1 MLKAPFRKGFHAS
14 TRLVPYSR
22 CTQRFPWRSREVRI
36 LGGPDRQTALE
47 NYRVLASGYDAS
59 CRRIEEARR
68 LAIALLD
75 VRPGDVV
82 YDVACGTGATLPLLA
97 AAVGSSGLVIGIEQS
112 PEMAALARQRA
123 AEIQTPVRIVNCS
136 VEDVRDVPPADR
148 MLFCYTHDVLQSPAA
163 IEKLVENARP
173 GCRFAILG
181 ARFLPWAWGFPVNL
195 FVAVRARRYLSTFR
209 GFRRP
214 LAQLRGHTQELEIVR
229 TFHLGTSYL
238 AVGSFAD
245 FKRRS

>member
-1 MLKAPFRKGFHAS
+1 M
-14 TRLVPYSR
+14 
-22 CTQRFPWRSREVRI
+22 RI
-36 LGGPDRQTALE
+36 LGGPDRQAALG
-47 NYRVLASGYDAS
+47 NYRLLASGYDAS

-68 LAIALLD
+68 LAISLLD

-97 AAVGSSGLVIGIEQS
+97 DAAGSSGLVVGIEQS
-112 PEMAALARQRA
+112 PEMASLARQRA
-123 AEIQTPVRIVNCS
+123 EAIQTPVRILNCS

-148 MLFCYTHDVLQSPAA
+148 MLFSYTHDVLQSPRA
-163 IEKLVENARP
+163 IQRLIEQAKP

-214 LAQLRGHTQELEIVR
+214 LAQISGHTKDLRIVR
-229 TFHLGTSYL
+229 TFHFGTSYL
-238 AVGSFAD
+238 AVGSFAS
-245 FKRRS
+245 RETPWPPRAS

>member
-1 MLKAPFRKGFHAS
+1 M
-14 TRLVPYSR
+14 
-22 CTQRFPWRSREVRI
+22 RI

-47 NYRVLASGYDAS
+47 NYRLLASGYDAS

-68 LAIALLD
+68 FAITLLD

-97 AAVGSSGLVIGIEQS
+97 AAAGSSGLVIGIEQS

-123 AEIQTPVRIVNCS
+123 AGIQTVRIVNCS
-136 VEDVRDVPPADR
+136 VEDLRDVPPGDR
-148 MLFCYTHDVLQSPAA
+148 MLFCYTHDVLQSPRA
-163 IEKLVENARP
+163 IEKLVDNARP

-214 LAQLRGHTQELEIVR
+214 LAQLREHTKELEIVR

-238 AVGSFAD
+238 AVGSFAEL
-245 FKRRS
+245 KRRS